1 MDNDYV
7 MISGILNSLR
17 IRNSVVC
24 RRFSGCSLY
33 NDCRAESFVD
43 KVCGTEKW
51 VTHCLVVLKRFHHGF
66 SPSLQVK
73 VTQWVKLPPGSSK
86 EGAWLQ

>member
-51 VTHCLVVLKRFHHGF
+51 VTHCLLVLKRFSSWVF
-66 SPSLQVK
+66 SIFTGK
-73 VTQWVKLPPGSSK
+73 GNTMG
-86 EGAWLQ
+86 

>member
-24 RRFSGCSLY
+24 RRFGGCSLY

-43 KVCGTEKW
+43 KVCGTEK
-51 VTHCLVVLKRFHHGF
+51 
-66 SPSLQVK
+66 
-73 VTQWVKLPPGSSK
+73 
-86 EGAWLQ
+86 